1 VLRCPCALNQRVT
14 TSILYTHVHTADTLN
29 AVSSSLVLL
38 RTTARFSAFRATFFR
53 GLARSAVAGPLP
65 VLALGLL
72 ASALYRAHDTAAA
85 QQQQQEWS
93 SERLIAC
100 AVLAAVAVLLGLYL
114 PSLLRIQRQI
124 ARARRRR
131 QQQQQR
137 LRQRQHQQQQ
147 RTEQQQQQQQ
157 QQQQH
162 SSGSA
167 HHTTARSGASFREAF
182 AAALRQDSTS
192 RNKQQQQL
200 KTWPSSAAT
209 AGALQQLQIGSKAT
223 STTAG
228 AAAGATN
235 TAAVPSGW
243 EAFDRARRLDA
254 GSSLHKQQQQRA
266 GTQAA
271 STTAASITRSGTA
284 AAAAATAARQQWQPQ
299 MLPSLSEVLYSTVAV
314 ALLVLCGEGVSSDRR
329 GSGRLLGPAAAAAAV
344 VLALPLSQ
352 VSLDS
357 LVL

>member
-1 VLRCPCALNQRVT
+1 MDTPAYYASTCTQLTL
-14 TSILYTHVHTADTLN
+14 SLLYHT
-29 AVSSSLVLL
+29 AVSSLLVLL
-38 RTTARFSAFRATFFR
+38 HTTARFSAFRATFFR

-85 QQQQQEWS
+85 QQQQQQQEWS

-114 PSLLRIQRQI
+114 PSMLRIQRQT

-137 LRQRQHQQQQ
+137 LRQRQHQHQQ
-147 RTEQQQQQQQ
+147 RKEQ

-162 SSGSA
+162 SSSGNA
-167 HHTTARSGASFREAF
+167 RDANARSSSSFREAF

-192 RNKQQQQL
+192 RSKQQQQL

-209 AGALQQLQIGSKAT
+209 AGALQQLQNGGKAA
-223 STTAG
+223 TTAAG
-228 AAAGATN
+228 AAAGAT
-235 TAAVPSGW
+235 TAAAAVPSGW
-243 EAFDRARRLDA
+243 EAFDRARRLDPD
-254 GSSLHKQQQQRA
+254 GSLRKQQLQRG
-266 GTQAA
+266 GTQVA
-271 STTAASITRSGTA
+271 SITAASARSGTA
-284 AAAAATAARQQWQPQ
+284 ATTAARQQWQPQ
-299 MLPSLSEVLYSTVAV
+299 LLPSLSEVLYSAVAV

-352 VSLDS
+352 VSLQCCLS
-357 LVL
+357 ESTL

>member
-1 VLRCPCALNQRVT
+1 MQP
-14 TSILYTHVHTADTLN
+14 
-29 AVSSSLVLL
+29 
-38 RTTARFSAFRATFFR
+38 TARFSAFRATFFR

-85 QQQQQEWS
+85 QQQQQQQQEWS

-114 PSLLRIQRQI
+114 PSMLRIQRQT

-131 QQQQQR
+131 QQQQR
-137 LRQRQHQQQQ
+137 LRQRQHQHQQ
-147 RTEQQQQQQQ
+147 RKEQQQ

-167 HHTTARSGASFREAF
+167 RDINARSSSSFKEAL

-192 RNKQQQQL
+192 RSKQQQQL
-200 KTWPSSAAT
+200 KTWPSSTAT
-209 AGALQQLQIGSKAT
+209 AGALQQLQNGGKAA
-223 STTAG
+223 TTAAG
-228 AAAGATN
+228 AAAGAT
-235 TAAVPSGW
+235 TGATTAAAVPSGW
-243 EAFDRARRLDA
+243 EAFDRARRLDPD
-254 GSSLHKQQQQRA
+254 GSLRKQQQRA
-266 GTQAA
+266 GTQVV
-271 STTAASITRSGTA
+271 SITAASTRSGT
-284 AAAAATAARQQWQPQ
+284 AAATAARQQWQPQ
-299 MLPSLSEVLYSTVAV
+299 LLPSLSEVLYSTVAV

-352 VSLDS
+352 VSLQCCLS
-357 LVL
+357 ESTL